1 MKHFLFFLAILFS
14 SIGMQSQVRITEVV
28 SSGGTSDWFELTNY
42 GTTAVDITGWKV
54 DDSSF
59 GLATSFL
66 LNGVTSIAPNE
77 RVMFC
82 ENASASYAATFR
94 TFWGLA
100 PSVQV
105 GTYTG
110 TQIGLSSSGDGVIV
124 FNASGTEVWR
134 VSFGAATAGTSFYWG
149 YTSSGSFDPM
159 YVGASNVGLL
169 STLGTIQSQV
179 TVNSADVAMNVGS
192 PSTSIQ
198 PVNPVTGCMDALACN
213 YNSTATT
220 SDNSCTYGLTY
231 YLDQDGDG
239 YGVSTTSIVS
249 CTATA
254 GYVLSS
260 TDCDDNV
267 AAISPGASEN
277 CANSIDDNCDGLV
290 NTGCPQAEVSI
301 ASASNFIQ
309 LNENA
314 GTVTIPVTVTNANSL
329 PINVQFSLSVYSNA
343 TEGVDYTWTNT
354 MTIQPL
360 TNGVSNHTITL
371 VDDALIENAERV
383 VVKIASTDNGV
394 VNATNNYRIVFIKD
408 NEQENIASSNELN
421 LTLLNSFSN
430 GTSGSNSAEIVA
442 HDAQSQRLF
451 IANSIAGKM
460 DIVNFSNPAAP
471 VLLSSISMSPYGN
484 INSIA
489 VYNGIV
495 AVAIENT
502 NPQAN
507 GKIVFFDTNGV
518 FLNEVPAGAMPDMIT
533 FSKDYTKVITANE
546 GEPNGTYSVDP
557 EGSITVVDISGG
569 IANLTSANATQIML
583 TQFNGQE
590 VALRAQGIRIFTTS
604 ATVAQDLEPEYVAV
618 SDDNT
623 KAYVTLQENNA
634 ILVLNLVTNT
644 IESLLPLGY
653 ADYSAGSGNSLD
665 ASDQSGAILNT
676 SDLPIKGAYMPD
688 AISYSTIN
696 GSGYVFMA
704 NEGDSREF
712 GSVTDAN
719 RISSSTFNSLDAT
732 AFPDAAILR
741 NNKFL
746 GRLSALKYSGD
757 TDGDGDYDELHVLGS
772 RSFTIRNAATN
783 ALVFDSKDM
792 FEKITANSP
801 LTSAFFNASNST
813 GAATSKNRSDD
824 KGPEP
829 EGVTVSVIN
838 GIHYAFIGLERVGG
852 CMVFNVENPNTPVF
866 VTYVNNRTLNGSGPD
881 LGAEGIIFIS
891 AADSPNGQPMVILA
905 NEVSSTLSIFGVACP
920 TLSYYADADGDTYG
934 DASSSVQACTLPIP
948 AGYVSNSTDCNDANA
963 AVNPGATEVCNGTDD
978 DCSGVADDG
987 LTFTDYYADVDG
999 DTYGDAGT
1007 SIQACTSPAGYV
1019 ADNTDCDDNNAAVN
1033 PVGVDIC
1040 GNGIDEDCSG
1050 SDCPIPGC
1058 TDANACNYD
1067 ASATTDDGS
1076 CLIASLEYFYDNDGD
1091 GYGDPLSGS
1100 LFCTPQDAP
1109 WSLTNTDCDDFD
1121 NAINPAATEICNG
1134 MDDNCNGTAD
1144 DGLVFEEYFV
1154 DVDADGYG
1162 VPTSNYVISPL
1173 AFELLTPDVAPAN
1186 AGPSC
1191 DDCTTQIP
1199 IGFTFPFYENTYTN
1213 LEISSNGFVSFD
1225 LINESGCCDGEI
1237 IPSLDYVNNIIA
1249 LGWYDLAPEN
1259 GEITYFNLSNPNRL
1273 VIEYSNAPEF
1283 DDSGVLS
1290 GQIVLFES
1298 GEIQLIYSNLSAA
1311 DHIITAGV
1319 ENANGTLAAAIP
1331 GFNSQ
1336 VNSISN
1342 VAYQLVYTTSPTVPG
1357 ISSCSVLAGY
1367 ALNNTDCNDNNAA
1380 VNSGATEICNSI
1392 DDNCDTQI
1400 DEGVQST
1407 FYADVDGDTYG
1418 DASSSVQG
1426 CTASVGY
1433 VSNSTDCNDAN
1444 AAVNPGATEVCN
1456 GTDDDCSGVA
1466 DDGLTFTDYYADL
1479 DLDGYGA
1486 GAATNACAQ
1495 PVGYVLTNTD
1505 CNNFNA
1511 AVNPTATESCS
1522 TAFDD
1527 NCNGI
1532 VNEGCSAIA
1541 GDNPSN
1547 ATSMT
1552 TSIWPNC
1559 NAVNGTL
1566 VNATASGSA
1575 QTVCLTGEDKW
1586 HQFVATSEGISIV
1599 VNSSAADILIELQTA
1614 AGVLVAQENA
1624 VDGLGGETLNHYGL
1638 TAGQVYKIGV
1648 RNYNSALGT
1657 GTYSI
1662 CAKMLKRGGCDY
1674 GPGPY
1679 TLCQYFKASWAGAT
1693 GTSYTFTYTGVS
1705 GPADGNVYTRTQTS
1719 DICVLSTVLPT
1730 LPYGSTYNVLITNTY
1745 TLNNGAGVAEIISV
1759 PGLAPCSMSTATQP
1773 VTALRVS
1780 NQCAAGPRFRGAI
1793 VASLPWVC
1801 GSTNWRWEFTELDP
1815 QGQPV
1820 GLPITVNRGAASN
1833 YINLGSVLQLQ
1844 YGKTYSVRTAPIL
1857 AYTGSDYQWGA
1868 PVCMSIV
1875 GTAGLIADGQDAS
1888 ESTSK
1893 VEIANEVN
1901 MNLYPNPTHGTDVN
1915 INLSGVTSENVQ
1927 IRVVDAMGRQVW
1939 SNRYSVDGVLNTN
1952 ITFERPLANGLYFV
1966 EAIFNGEVQTQ
1977 RMMVQ
1982 K

>member
-54 DDSSF
+54 DDGSF
-59 GLATSFL
+59 GLATSFV
-66 LNGVTSIAPNE
+66 LNGITSIAPNE

-100 PSVQV
+100 PTVQV

-110 TQIGLSSSGDGVIV
+110 AAIGLSSSGDGVIV

-371 VDDALIENAERV
+371 VDDALIENAERI

-489 VYNGIV
+489 VHNGIV

-546 GEPNGTYSVDP
+546 GEPNGTYTLDP

-920 TLSYYADADGDTYG
+920 TLSYYAD
-934 DASSSVQACTLPIP
+934 V
-948 AGYVSNSTDCNDANA
+948 
-963 AVNPGATEVCNGTDD
+963 
-978 DCSGVADDG
+978 
-987 LTFTDYYADVDG
+987 
-999 DTYGDAGT
+999 
-1007 SIQACTSPAGYV
+1007 
-1019 ADNTDCDDNNAAVN
+1019 
-1033 PVGVDIC
+1033 
-1040 GNGIDEDCSG
+1040 
-1050 SDCPIPGC
+1050 
-1058 TDANACNYD
+1058 
-1067 ASATTDDGS
+1067 
-1076 CLIASLEYFYDNDGD
+1076 DGD
-1091 GYGDPLSGS
+1091 GYG
-1100 LFCTPQDAP
+1100 A
-1109 WSLTNTDCDDFD
+1109 
-1121 NAINPAATEICNG
+1121 
-1134 MDDNCNGTAD
+1134 GTA
-1144 DGLVFEEYFV
+1144 V
-1154 DVDADGYG
+1154 
-1162 VPTSNYVISPL
+1162 
-1173 AFELLTPDVAPAN
+1173 N
-1186 AGPSC
+1186 ACAQP
-1191 DDCTTQIP
+1191 
-1199 IGFTFPFYENTYTN
+1199 
-1213 LEISSNGFVSFD
+1213 
-1225 LINESGCCDGEI
+1225 
-1237 IPSLDYVNNIIA
+1237 
-1249 LGWYDLAPEN
+1249 
-1259 GEITYFNLSNPNRL
+1259 
-1273 VIEYSNAPEF
+1273 
-1283 DDSGVLS
+1283 
-1290 GQIVLFES
+1290 
-1298 GEIQLIYSNLSAA
+1298 
-1311 DHIITAGV
+1311 
-1319 ENANGTLAAAIP
+1319 
-1331 GFNSQ
+1331 
-1336 VNSISN
+1336 
-1342 VAYQLVYTTSPTVPG
+1342 
-1357 ISSCSVLAGY
+1357 
-1367 ALNNTDCNDNNAA
+1367 
-1380 VNSGATEICNSI
+1380 
-1392 DDNCDTQI
+1392 
-1400 DEGVQST
+1400 
-1407 FYADVDGDTYG
+1407 
-1418 DASSSVQG
+1418 
-1426 CTASVGY
+1426 VGY

-1486 GAATNACAQ
+1486 GAATNACAQPIGFVTTNTDCDDNNASANPAATEICNTIDDNCDGQIDEGVQNTYYEDMDGDGYGSMSFWSIQACSAPFGFVSTNNDCADNNPAINPGAAEVCNTIDDNCDGQINEGFGPLAVYYADADGDGYGNGTQAINLLLQGSSSASFSNGSLVIVGSNTFTGSSLTGSVSFVAPVDATYTFDWSYSTIDGPFYDPAYYINGTAYPLTDNNGPQTQSGTQSVTVTAGSTFGFSVVTTDDVAGSATLTINNFNGFTLPTFTQACSQPAGYAIVNGDCDDAIATTYPGATEICNTIDDNCDGQIDEGVQNTYYEDMDGDGYGSMSFWSIQACSAPFGFVSTNNDCADNNPAINPGAAEVCNTIDDNCDGQINEGFGPLAVYYADADGDGYGNGTQAINLLLQGSSSASFSNGSLVIVGSNTFTGSSLTGSVSFVAPVDATYTFDWSYSTIDGPFYDPAYYINGTAYPLTDNNGPQTQSGTQSVTVTAGSTFGFSVVTTDDVAGSATLTINNFNGFTLPTFTQACSQPAGYAVVNGDCDDVVAAINPGATEVCNGIDDNCSGVAEEGLTFTNYYADADSDGFGAGTAVNACAQ

-1705 GPADGNVYTRTQTS
+1705 GPA
-1719 DICVLSTVLPT
+1719 
-1730 LPYGSTYNVLITNTY
+1730 
-1745 TLNNGAGVAEIISV
+1745 E
-1759 PGLAPCSMSTATQP
+1759 
-1773 VTALRVS
+1773 
-1780 NQCAAGPRFRGAI
+1780 
-1793 VASLPWVC
+1793 W
-1801 GSTNWRWEFTELDP
+1801 
-1815 QGQPV
+1815 
-1820 GLPITVNRGAASN
+1820 
-1833 YINLGSVLQLQ
+1833 
-1844 YGKTYSVRTAPIL
+1844 
-1857 AYTGSDYQWGA
+1857 
-1868 PVCMSIV
+1868 
-1875 GTAGLIADGQDAS
+1875 
-1888 ESTSK
+1888 
-1893 VEIANEVN
+1893 
-1901 MNLYPNPTHGTDVN
+1901 
-1915 INLSGVTSENVQ
+1915 
-1927 IRVVDAMGRQVW
+1927 
-1939 SNRYSVDGVLNTN
+1939 
-1952 ITFERPLANGLYFV
+1952 
-1966 EAIFNGEVQTQ
+1966 
-1977 RMMVQ
+1977 
-1982 K
+1982 